1 MKVTVLGKITES
13 FTSVLN
19 APYQLLYILVLVGF
33 SYCAALILIGFPVSI
48 WEHFAKKKVNEEI
61 EKKVIKVA
69 TVIIII
75 AVILWDATQK

>member
-1 MKVTVLGKITES
+1 MKVTVLGKIAES

-33 SYCAALILIGFPVSI
+33 GYCVALTLIGFPVSI

>member
-19 APYQLLYILVLVGF
+19 APYQLLYILVLVCF
-33 SYCAALILIGFPVSI
+33 SYCAALMLIGFPVTI

-75 AVILWDATQK
+75 AVILWDANQK